1 MAEVDTNTIETPE
14 VTPPPA
20 LDTPEQETPGSGRS
34 QIRRDLEEGFE
45 RTRRDD
51 TQPRRRRGAPEPA
64 PEPEVEEE
72 PTEEEA
78 EAESAPAA
86 APATAPKEA
95 PAAFSAEAKA
105 EWAKTPAKVQDA
117 ILKREQDVNRGVQE
131 LRQRYAE
138 VDQALQP
145 RMDLIRRHGHTP
157 GQAVNQLF
165 AWFEA
170 LSANPQQAFPA
181 LMQSFRLDPRQIF
194 GHLQQQQQPGQQTD
208 QPQDP
213 GIAPQTQ
220 QYITNLE
227 QRFNQL
233 SNAVAQKF
241 GSLESTFQ
249 AQSEAK
255 TKEILDQWA
264 QGKEH
269 FEEVRQMMAHL
280 IGSGAIPPL
289 PNGGADLDKA
299 YDMAIY
305 ALPDIRTR
313 VLTAQETKAKA
324 DRMAKAKAEKE
335 AQQAAATKARR
346 AAGGLGLS
354 APGSSAPPPAD
365 SKRGKT
371 VKETLRDALDSFNKG
386 V

>member
-1 MAEVDTNTIETPE
+1 
-14 VTPPPA
+14 
-20 LDTPEQETPGSGRS
+20 
-34 QIRRDLEEGFE
+34 
-45 RTRRDD
+45 
-51 TQPRRRRGAPEPA
+51 
-64 PEPEVEEE
+64 
-72 PTEEEA
+72 
-78 EAESAPAA
+78 
-86 APATAPKEA
+86 
-95 PAAFSAEAKA
+95 
-105 EWAKTPAKVQDA
+105 
-117 ILKREQDVNRGVQE
+117 
-131 LRQRYAE
+131 
-138 VDQALQP
+138 
-145 RMDLIRRHGHTP
+145 MDLIRRHGHTP

-181 LMQSFRLDPRQIF
+181 LMQSFRVDPRQIF
-194 GHLQQQQQPGQQTD
+194 GNLQQQQQPGQQTD
-208 QPQDP
+208 QPQDT

-220 QYITNLE
+220 QYINNLE

-241 GSLESTFQ
+241 GSLETTFQ

-305 ALPDIRTR
+305 AIPDIRGKIM
-313 VLTAQETKAKA
+313 TAQETKAKA
-324 DRMAKAKAEKE
+324 DRLVKAQAEKA

-354 APGSSAPPPAD
+354 APGSSAPPPPD